1 MQEGGVKRP
10 EFAGSLHAGNPE
22 HHDGRDGFPTM
33 LCMKK
38 TYLIAGA
45 VVLALAGGGAWW
57 WAQRDGAAD
66 VQYRT
71 GKIERGNL
79 LATVSASGAV
89 NPVTQVSV
97 GTQVSGQIKELY
109 VDFNSQVLAGQLIA
123 VIDPETFE
131 YRVRS
136 AQADVDSARAT
147 VLTAQANAIASRAGI
162 SRAQVDLNEA
172 QRDFDRKQSLVEKQ
186 FIAQSEADKARALV
200 NTTTESLKLAQAQ
213 AGVTEAQI
221 KTAQA
226 NVAQR
231 EAALAQARIDLQRTR
246 ITSPVDGIVIKR
258 AIEKGQTVAASLQ
271 APELFV
277 IAQNL
282 SDMQVDASIDES
294 DVGRIRTGQK
304 ATFTVDA
311 FPGQTF
317 EGEVRQ
323 VRKAAQ
329 NVANVVTYVAVIGF
343 SNVGDRLI
351 PGMTA
356 NVRVVTESRENVLKV
371 PNAALRVRIA
381 GVEPAAAPAGPAAGA
396 SAPAA
401 PASGATTGSAGG
413 WSWFSPAFA
422 QPAGGG
428 GGGGGMAALRERLV
442 TELALTVDQQGK
454 LDAIT
459 TELRPQFA
467 ALRDLPEEERAA
479 AREKITLQM
488 RGKITAMLTP
498 EQRVKYLQIQ
508 AQAAP
513 AAAQTGPAS
522 APKDSKSI
530 AKNDQNTLAKAEK
543 SLKNDAGT
551 PPALVGGRTGASA
564 AAPASA
570 TVSTTAPSVPAAV
583 ATASAPA
590 PAPAPATGAGPG
602 AGAPGAN
609 AATEF
614 RNRLVAELALT
625 PSQVE
630 KVDAIYADSRP
641 KFATLRDL
649 SAEER
654 PKARDRIMADI
665 RARIGDL
672 LTPEQK
678 PKYAALVAQ
687 AASRQSTRGR
697 IYLLGE
703 DGKPV
708 AFNVRLGITDGTSTE
723 LIVGPNSPDAAALK
737 EGAVVITGTIT
748 PGSGGS
754 SAPKPAAAGPRM
766 PF

>member
-1 MQEGGVKRP
+1 MSR
-10 EFAGSLHAGNPE
+10 
-22 HHDGRDGFPTM
+22 
-33 LCMKK
+33 MKK

-57 WAQRDGAAD
+57 WQRDAEAE

-71 GKIERGNL
+71 GKIERGAL

-97 GTQVSGQIKELY
+97 GTQVSGQIKELL
-109 VDFNSQVLAGQLIA
+109 VDFNSIVKAGQLIA

-136 AQADVDSARAT
+136 AQADVDAARAA
-147 VLTAQANAIASRAGI
+147 VLTAQANALASRASI
-162 SRAQVDLNEA
+162 SRAQVDVNEA
-172 QRDFDRKQSLVEKQ
+172 QRDFERKQSLVEKQ

-231 EAALAQARIDLQRTR
+231 EAALAQARVDLQRTR

-317 EGEVRQ
+317 EGTVRQ

-329 NVANVVTYVAVIGF
+329 NVANVVTYVAVVGF
-343 SNVGDRLI
+343 SNVGDRLV

-356 NVRVVTESRENVLKV
+356 NVRIVTDSRENVLKV

-381 GVEPAAAPAGPAAGA
+381 GVEPAAPPAQGAASGA
-396 SAPAA
+396 SAPA
-401 PASGATTGSAGG
+401 STRTGSATG
-413 WSWFSPAFA
+413 WTWLGQAVA

-428 GGGGGMAALRERLV
+428 GGFAALKERLV
-442 TELALTVDQQGK
+442 AELQLSADQQTR
-454 LDAIT
+454 LDAIAA
-459 TELRPQFA
+459 ELRPKFV
-467 ALRDLPEEERAA
+467 ALRDLPEEERGA
-479 AREKITLQM
+479 AREKVSAEM
-488 RGKITAMLTP
+488 RAKITAMLTP
-498 EQRVKYLQIQ
+498 AQKTQYEALQ
-508 AQAAP
+508 AQAGQGGARTAPVAAASGPQGATKQIAAGGRPELGSDQKDPQKVASAAPRGPVSVPVSAAP
-513 AAAQTGPAS
+513 AAA
-522 APKDSKSI
+522 
-530 AKNDQNTLAKAEK
+530 
-543 SLKNDAGT
+543 
-551 PPALVGGRTGASA
+551 ASA
-564 AAPASA
+564 APAA
-570 TVSTTAPSVPAAV
+570 SVAAV
-583 ATASAPA
+583 APVAPA
-590 PAPAPATGAGPG
+590 PSDAGPAPGGG
-602 AGAPGAN
+602 GGN
-609 AATEF
+609 AASEF
-614 RNRLVAELALT
+614 RNRLVTELALT
-625 PSQVE
+625 PSQIE
-630 KVDAIYADSRP
+630 KVDAIYADVRP

-649 SAEER
+649 APEER
-654 PKARDRIMADI
+654 PKARERLMADI
-665 RARIGDL
+665 RARIGDV

-687 AASRQSTRGR
+687 AASRQATRGR
-697 IYLLGE
+697 IYLLGD

-723 LIVGPNSPDAAALK
+723 LIVPPGSPDAGVLK

-748 PGSGGS
+748 PG
-754 SAPKPAAAGPRM
+754 APAQPARPATTGPRM